1 MSRIC
6 QLSGRRTA
14 TGNNRS
20 HSMRATR
27 RTFKIN
33 IQGKNVDFGGFGMK
47 VKVSTRMFKK
57 LRGFI

>member
-1 MSRIC
+1 MPRIC
-6 QLSGRRTA
+6 HLSGRTTA
-14 TGNNRS
+14 SGNLRS

-33 IQGKNVDFGGFGMK
+33 IQTKSVNFGGFAMK
-47 VKVSTRMFKK
+47 LKVSTRMYKK